1 MWFLLFAVLLVG
13 SQGQLA
19 YMESDPRTAERIDG
33 CEEGDACPLTKAAQ
47 ERIREYESQSAWMF
61 LVAMGSLGAFL
72 VQWAHAIFPFA
83 SAFARSTAGSF
94 FSRQRIR

>member
-19 YMESDPRTAERIDG
+19 YMESDPRTAERSEG

-47 ERIREYESQSAWMF
+47 ERIREYESQSAWMM
-61 LVAMGSLGAFL
+61 VGAMGSLGVFS
-72 VQWAHAIFPFA
+72 VQWAQAIFPFA
-83 SAFARSTAGSF
+83 SAFASTAGSF